1 MDRGQIRSTEYPYVR
16 PQKVDRIEC
25 KRVEAATSFLM
36 MLSRL
41 LQRGWTPKRGEDELC
56 QKQDVN
62 KFLACLI
69 QLDGRLENFSGR
81 CRRHYLKI
89 EMCTNVKLY
98 AQCIFIVHGKNVKD

>member
-1 MDRGQIRSTEYPYVR
+1 
-16 PQKVDRIEC
+16 
-25 KRVEAATSFLM
+25 M

-41 LQRGWTPKRGEDELC
+41 LQKGGGLQKGEDELC

-81 CRRHYLKI
+81 CRRHLLKI

-98 AQCIFIVHGKNVKD
+98 LKCSCESKVWKIHNFSITHLREINFGDS